1 MAEQAKL
8 AVEWVKV
15 DSIHI
20 DPANVRRHPER
31 NLDTIKASLARFG
44 QQKPIVVDADGIVRA
59 GNGTL
64 EAARALNWG
73 NVAIVRTPLKGSEAT
88 AYAIADNR
96 SSELAEWDET
106 GLAEQLRALQSEEF
120 DLDAVGHSGDEV
132 DALIEKLAG
141 EIVTDPAGEWGGMPE
156 FEHEDLTSQF
166 RAIVHFAN
174 EEDMRD
180 FERLVGQDI
189 PANTKSIWYPKAER
203 QTVKGTG
210 YVTNGP

>member
-31 NLDTIKASLARFG
+31 NLETIKASLARFG

-96 SSELAEWDET
+96 SSELAAWDET
-106 GLAEQLRALQSEEF
+106 GLAEQLRALQSEDF
-120 DLDAVGHSGDEV
+120 DLDAVGYNGDEV
-132 DALIEKLAG
+132 DALIDRLAG
-141 EIVTDPAGEWGGMPE
+141 EIVNDPKAEWGGMPE
-156 FEHEDLTSQF
+156 FVQE
-166 RAIVHFAN
+166 N
-174 EEDMRD
+174 EEVYLTLTLHIHS
-180 FERLVGQDI
+180 EEAASRLAEFVGSPI
-189 PANTKSIWYPKAER
+189 TLAPRFLNYPR
-203 QTVKGTG
+203 QPRLDLKNIECEG
-210 YVTNGP
+210 